1 MANKNGLKTLSS
13 ILAWVVG
20 LVIVLVIANAMIVGS
35 LVLPAFLGG
44 ATATGLMVAKITG
57 WVVLVMA
64 VLGAVLSIF
73 K

>member
-1 MANKNGLKTLSS
+1 MARKNGFKTISN

-44 ATATGLMVAKITG
+44 ATATGLLIAKITG
-57 WVVLVMA
+57 WILLVMA
-64 VLGAVLSIF
+64 IIGAIFSIL